1 MTLKPGSLLGP
12 YTIEG
17 PLGVGGMGEV
27 YRARDTRLD
36 RTVALKILRGSELS
50 RRDRLERFKREAR
63 AISRLNHPHICAL
76 HDIGEQ
82 DGDAFLVMEYVD
94 GETLAERLVGGPV
107 AIEKVLRFG
116 EQIAAALTAAH
127 REGVVHLDL
136 KPSNIMLARD
146 GVKLLDF
153 GLAKLREIDPAPSG
167 QDTTMNLALSGDGA
181 IIGTLPYMAP
191 EQLEDQPVDAR
202 TDLFALGAVLYEMT
216 TGQAPFQGSS
226 KASVIVA
233 ILSEEPVPVS
243 RRQPLTPPLLERAIQ
258 RCLAKEPEARWQT
271 AADLRAE
278 LTYVNDTLHGD
289 AWTTARGR
297 RTGSSRR
304 IAMVTAGLAALAV
317 IVAAAI
323 PLLREPQLSQPSFHH
338 VTFRR
343 GIITS
348 ARFAPDGQNI
358 VYSAAWEGQPYQ
370 PVPDALWGHGIAS
383 ARHPPF
389 APLWHFVIGC
399 PRIHAGTTIRVP
411 CRRYFG
417 AYATHRR
424 SAPRI
429 ARAGHLRRLD
439 A

>member
-1 MTLKPGSLLGP
+1 
-12 YTIEG
+12 
-17 PLGVGGMGEV
+17 
-27 YRARDTRLD
+27 
-36 RTVALKILRGSELS
+36 
-50 RRDRLERFKREAR
+50 
-63 AISRLNHPHICAL
+63 
-76 HDIGEQ
+76 
-82 DGDAFLVMEYVD
+82 MEYVD

-153 GLAKLREIDPAPSG
+153 GLAELREIDPAPSG

-243 RRQPLTPPLLERAIQ
+243 RRQPLTPPLLERAMQ

-358 VYSAAWEGQPYQ
+358 VYSAAWEGQPYDLYLTRLGARNRVRSAS
-370 PVPDALWGHGIAS
+370 PIRASLAFRHRMSSHSCRGNNPCSVPSVIWRVCHSPAERPANCSSRSPPPTGRLMAPRSRYTASSGELQAGCGSNSLS
-383 ARHPPF
+383 ARSSTRRHGTSRRF
-389 APLWHFVIGC
+389 GC
-399 PRIHAGTTIRVP
+399 HRAATVSRFSRVE
-411 CRRYFG
+411 
-417 AYATHRR
+417 T
-424 SAPRI
+424 
-429 ARAGHLRRLD
+429 
-439 A
+439 